1 VERRVADARIA
12 DRLLA
17 LGRDGVGGFVA
28 QTRDDEGIVLEQR
41 VAKRTIAS
49 LAPDER
55 LPWREAI
62 ELVRDLAQALDACER
77 ANLSPGA
84 LGPSGFA
91 IDAPAFLPADALVAA
106 LVGDAPA
113 QRRGSDASP
122 KWTPPE
128 QANGALWDAAANR
141 YVLGLVAYRLLG
153 GEHPFGGA
161 GMRHAIDA
169 RSPPPFS
176 ADVANELPP
185 GVQSYV
191 LAMIAVDP
199 ASRPRAS
206 REIAV
211 ACDGALRGEPMRAS
225 SDTVALPPPRA
236 APKRIA
242 APRARVQAPR
252 VSLRAGIPIVV
263 GLVVAA
269 CIAVASGAKKAP
281 GTPPRIGV
289 ARLHGTTAAD
299 CAPCHAREV
308 AEWSRSAMAYA
319 AKSPMF
325 GALES
330 AVEELVGRDARC
342 PGGAGTLRP
351 AGRDACVDERS
362 GVIETGAGG
371 ERWCV
376 SCHAPGDNAGSSS
389 VPAWTTSASSRA
401 PLRDLLPA
409 PTLEGISCLS
419 CHATIGPVAT
429 HAAHRSGA
437 YEGNATWTSTR
448 TGALFASRPEDREG
462 RRGIANSG
470 YLLDAPAFAV
480 GGGVDLVHA
489 PTRDASYLASS
500 EFCGACHDVRLFG
513 TDALGAAKG
522 EHFKRL
528 RNAYSEWR
536 SWADTERRAGRTPAT
551 CVDCHMSRYP
561 GRCLDGGGGDADCPS
576 GTHFVS
582 ERPGSFADGLVAPS
596 SAAPARIRSHAFTSV
611 DLPLSD
617 AFPDSYADDVTLDE
631 DGVPLGLRARRDT
644 LLRHTFRFGIGETRR
659 AGDAL
664 EVPIEIENVGAGH
677 RAPAGF
683 SQERE
688 IWVELSV
695 TDARGRVVYEVGRL
709 ASDSDDL
716 HDKTFL
722 RVDTDDHATDARGRP
737 LGVFGADV
745 ADGPDAPRW
754 SPSPTLGGTRFRGR
768 GLVNLQNG
776 FLRCVRCIGT
786 IGGDGACLGGDGA
799 RASRF
804 DDGAYDIDTGECRS
818 NLDLAHSFLET
829 YFPIGGLDATR
840 GLTKAPDAILD
851 TRSAPPGVPLE
862 YTYTLDARGFA
873 APFTVHARL
882 RFRAFPP
889 YLVRAFSAY
898 EARRDREGARP
909 SGAQVTERMM
919 RRIDIVDLAS
929 ATASVK

>member
-1 VERRVADARIA
+1 VERRIADARIA
-12 DRLLA
+12 ERLIA
-17 LGRDGVGGFVA
+17 LGRDGVGGFSQVS
-28 QTRDDEGIVLEQR
+28 RDDDGVVVDQR
-41 VAKRTIAS
+41 LATRTVSS
-49 LAPDER
+49 LAPEER
-55 LPWREAI
+55 LSWREALGI
-62 ELVRDLAQALDACER
+62 VRDLARALAACER

-84 LGPSGFA
+84 LGPSSFA

-106 LVGDAPA
+106 ILGEAVV

-122 KWTPPE
+122 KWTPPA

-141 YVLGLVAYRLLG
+141 YVLGLVAYRLIA

-161 GMRHAIDA
+161 GMRHAIDS
-169 RSPPPFS
+169 RSPAPFA

-185 GVQSYV
+185 GVQSY
-191 LAMIAVDP
+191 LLGIIALDSS
-199 ASRPRAS
+199 ARPRTA
-206 REIAV
+206 REIAD
-211 ACDGALRGEPMRAS
+211 AFEAALRGDRIRTRS
-225 SDTVALPPPRA
+225 SDDGRAVPRPARNARA
-236 APKRIA
+236 APPPT
-242 APRARVQAPR
+242 PRRQRLSPR
-252 VSLRAGIPIVV
+252 TAIPMVV

-269 CIAVASGAKKAP
+269 CVAVASGAKRGAP
-281 GTPPRIGV
+281 APPHIGD

-342 PGGAGTLRP
+342 PGGAGILRP
-351 AGRDACVDERS
+351 AGADACVDERS
-362 GVIETGAGG
+362 GVVETGAGG

-376 SCHAPGDNAGSSS
+376 SCHAPGDNAGTSA
-389 VPAWTTSASSRA
+389 VPQWSASASSRA
-401 PLRDLLPA
+401 PLRDILPA
-409 PTLEGISCLS
+409 TSLEGISCVS
-419 CHATIGPVAT
+419 CHSTVGPVESHAT
-429 HAAHRSGA
+429 HRPGT
-437 YEGNATWTSTR
+437 YEGNATWVSTR
-448 TGALFASRPEDREG
+448 TGALFGSRPEDREG

-470 YLLDAPAFAV
+470 YLLDTRAFARP
-480 GGGVDLVHA
+480 GGAELVHG
-489 PTRDASYLASS
+489 PTADRSYLASS

-513 TDALGAAKG
+513 TDSLAAAKG

-536 SWADTERRAGRTPAT
+536 TWADSEKGAGRAAAT

-561 GRCLDGGGGDADCPS
+561 GRCVDGGSGDADCPTGS
-576 GTHFVS
+576 HFVS
-582 ERPGSFADGLVAPS
+582 EKPGSFATGFVAPS
-596 SAAPARIRSHAFTSV
+596 SAAPTRLRSHAFTSV

-617 AFPDSYADDVTLDE
+617 AFPEGYLDDTTLDE
-631 DGVPLGLRARRDT
+631 DGTPLGLRARRDT
-644 LLRHTFRFGIGETRR
+644 LLRHAFRFGVGAARR

-664 EVPIEIENVGAGH
+664 EVPIELENVGAGH

-688 IWVELSV
+688 VWVELSV
-695 TDARGRVVYEVGRL
+695 TDARGRTVYQVGKL

-722 RVDTDDHATDARGRP
+722 RVDTDDHSTDSRGRP

-745 ADGPDAPRW
+745 ADGPDVPRW
-754 SPSPTLGGTRFRGR
+754 SPNPTLGGARFRGR

-776 FLRCVRCIGT
+776 FLRCVRCIGAIAADGSCT
-786 IGGDGACLGGDGA
+786 GGKGSRAGRFEDGG
-799 RASRF
+799 
-804 DDGAYDIDTGECRS
+804 YDIDTGECRS
-818 NLDLAHSFLET
+818 NLDASHSFLET
-829 YFPIGGLDATR
+829 YFPIGGLDASR

-873 APFTVHARL
+873 PPFTVDARL

-889 YLVRAFSAY
+889 YLVRAFAAY
-898 EARRDREGARP
+898 EAERAREGERP
-909 SGAQVTERMM
+909 SGAQVNERML

-929 ATASVK
+929 ATASIP